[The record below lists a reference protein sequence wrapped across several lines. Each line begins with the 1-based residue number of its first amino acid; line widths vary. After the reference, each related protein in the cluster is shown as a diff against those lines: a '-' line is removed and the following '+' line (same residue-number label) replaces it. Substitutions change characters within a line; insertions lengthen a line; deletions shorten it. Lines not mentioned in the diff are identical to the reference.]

1 MLPLGCPWAAS
12 DLIGQ
17 RTRTRERTG
26 TGQGQEIA
34 TGQGQEIATGQGQEI
49 ATGQEGVKKKR
60 DKSRH
65 EWVDNE

>member
-17 RTRTRERTG
+17 
-26 TGQGQEIA
+26 GQQIA
-34 TGQGQEIATGQGQEI
+34 TGQGRDRDKREDRDRAEIG
-49 ATGQEGVKKKR
+49 TGQEGVKKKR

-65 EWVDNE
+65 E

>member
-1 MLPLGCPWAAS
+1 MLPLECPWAAS

-17 RTRTRERTG
+17 RIG
-26 TGQGQEIA
+26 
-34 TGQGQEIATGQGQEI
+34 
-49 ATGQEGVKKKR
+49 TGQEGVKKKR

>member
-1 MLPLGCPWAAS
+1 M
-12 DLIGQ
+12 
-17 RTRTRERTG
+17 
-26 TGQGQEIA
+26 
-34 TGQGQEIATGQGQEI
+34 GQGQEIATGQGQEI